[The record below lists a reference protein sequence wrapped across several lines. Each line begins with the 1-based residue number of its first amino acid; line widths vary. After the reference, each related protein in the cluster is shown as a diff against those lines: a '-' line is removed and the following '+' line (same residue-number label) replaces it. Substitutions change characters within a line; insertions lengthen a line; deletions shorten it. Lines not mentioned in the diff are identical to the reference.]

1 MSHPE
6 IPKQR
11 KRFRRTI
18 SLIPTV
24 FTVGNIFF
32 GFYSIIF
39 VLHGQYDQAAKF
51 IGFAVICDMLDGRLA
66 RMTNTASE
74 MGMQLDSLSDVISF
88 GVAPAI
94 LINFWIFQQISPP
107 GWIAPFGMLTSFIF
121 VICGAMRLAR
131 FNVMAPGHKDFVG
144 MPIPAAGGF
153 VAALVHFL
161 KVPQF
166 TLTEAVL
173 MLALVYVLSFLM
185 ISTMRYPG
193 FKNLQPGKGRSIN
206 VLFLAII
213 VAGIYFYSE
222 VVLIVLATVYAL
234 SGLALKL
241 YSWIRPRPVQPV
253 APPV

>member
-1 MSHPE
+1 MNNPE
-6 IPKQR
+6 SAKPR

-18 SLIPTV
+18 SLIPTI

-32 GFYSIIF
+32 GFYSIISVF
-39 VLHGQYDQAAKF
+39 HGQFDQAARL

-66 RMTNTASE
+66 RLTNTTSE

-94 LINFWIFQQISPP
+94 LINFWVFQQVTPI

-153 VAALVHFL
+153 IAALVHL
-161 KVPQF
+161 IKVPEK
-166 TLTEAVL
+166 TLTGAVFML
-173 MLALVYVLSFLM
+173 VIVYALALLM
-185 ISTMRYPG
+185 ISTIRYPG
-193 FKNLQPGKGRSIN
+193 FKNLQPAKGRSIN
-206 VLFLAII
+206 VLFLAIL

-222 VVLIVLATVYAL
+222 IVLILLASLYAL

-241 YSWIRPRPVQPV
+241 YSSFRSRPAHNVS
-253 APPV
+253 AA